1 MALSHEELLELVRLR
16 MAPLKRG
23 QKMLSYKRLRA
34 EHPETFGRLSAVA
47 LGEEFVRA
55 FKEELVAVKVT
66 SIKPP
71 EEDRQLA
78 ARLIDAFDHLSL
90 AHAIVVKRRDER
102 SLPADLGLAAA
113 HDLSGR
119 LRNGER
125 IGVAAGQTVCW
136 LSRYM
141 RDFFRIRAKKITFVS
156 MTGIFCARQRG
167 HGPNEELLRG
177 TRPAA
182 DGERSNILI
191 DADINAIRMAQAV
204 QSHVEFVLVA
214 SPAVGHF
221 AQARGLMAR
230 NSWLGARDGKSRR
243 TLDRAVV
250 GIGALYDNWRLIDAV
265 NARNPDHPIRR
276 DLDRLRMICT
286 GGAKEVSGGRL
297 WWPVFDVANHL
308 MLAEPRDGCRLSPR
322 DCRAARDL
330 VRRLNERVL
339 TVSERDLKAA
349 KLYAI
354 AGGPRKSYPIYDA
367 LHAFDIETLVTDDVT
382 ARDLLAIQV
391 ASKN

>member
-1 MALSHEELLELVRLR
+1 MSLSHEELLDLVRLR
-16 MAPLKRG
+16 MAPLRQG
-23 QKMLSYKRLRA
+23 QKMLSFKRLRA
-34 EHPETFGRLSAVA
+34 EHPATFGRLSAVA

-55 FKEELVAVKVT
+55 FKEELVDLKVT

-71 EEDRQLA
+71 EEDPQLA
-78 ARLIDAFDHLSL
+78 ARLIDAFEHLSL
-90 AHAIVVKRRDER
+90 AHAIVVKRRDEG
-102 SLPADLGLAAA
+102 SLPARLGLAAA

-125 IGVAAGQTVCW
+125 VGVAAGQTISW

-167 HGPNEELLRG
+167 HGPN
-177 TRPAA
+177 
-182 DGERSNILI
+182 

-204 QSHVEFVLVA
+204 QSHVEFVLVGT
-214 SPAVGHF
+214 PAVGRV

-230 NSWLGARDGKSRR
+230 NSWLGARDGKPRPR
-243 TLDRAVV
+243 LDRAVV
-250 GIGALYDNWRLIDAV
+250 GIGALYDNWRLFDAV

-276 DLDRLRMICT
+276 DLDRLRMICS

-308 MLAEPRDGCRLSPR
+308 MLAEPREGCRLSPR
-322 DCRAARDL
+322 DGRAARDL

-382 ARDLLAIQV
+382 ARDLLAIQ
-391 ASKN
+391 AARKN